1 MLTWLAAL
9 ERRSFRLS
17 LLTGVLLFLGLQLT
31 LAFLVVAAMA
41 AAATPLHALAA
52 RRSGERPVRLHE
64 AASLAGGALLGVL
77 APALGLQLWSGYD
90 SLEVW
95 YLCYAKHAGFSG
107 QFGRT
112 YWPWFLMNPVEMF
125 VFMGAPVSAL
135 TAWAACRDMPNLW
148 RPGTRPETLL
158 WAFVLIMALLHVSGK
173 NLGEVARL
181 WMFVMPLAAAVAGC
195 ALSRLDRRHGL
206 AAAACVAVLY
216 VQTVVFRV
224 SLETLAL
231 P

>member
-1 MLTWLAAL
+1 
-9 ERRSFRLS
+9 
-17 LLTGVLLFLGLQLT
+17 
-31 LAFLVVAAMA
+31 
-41 AAATPLHALAA
+41 
-52 RRSGERPVRLHE
+52 
-64 AASLAGGALLGVL
+64 
-77 APALGLQLWSGYD
+77 
-90 SLEVW
+90 
-95 YLCYAKHAGFSG
+95 
-107 QFGRT
+107 
-112 YWPWFLMNPVEMF
+112 
-125 VFMGAPVSAL
+125 MGAPVSAL